1 MHLHYMEVQSHAR
14 QSNVVSIED
23 AGDTRNRLIDAAEL
37 LFAEHGVAGVSL
49 REINRA
55 AGAKNA
61 VAVQYHFGDREGI
74 LRAINAKHFPA
85 IDARRHAMLDEYEA
99 QGQDDI
105 RALAAAWV
113 RPLTSKLDDTSG
125 GLAYLQIYAELMTL
139 LPSLRDGTAQ
149 GGRKKSVDSIQRWR
163 LLVEPFLDDDA
174 ARLHRRYA
182 VMRFS
187 ATEIGRRARSGP
199 HRDDRLFV
207 SDLID
212 MCTSMLAA
220 PPSQETTRLMAERD
234 KAKAQTK
241 SQASSTARR

>member
-1 MHLHYMEVQSHAR
+1 MQVQGR
-14 QSNVVSIED
+14 QSD
-23 AGDTRNRLIDAAEL
+23 DTRERLIDAAEV
-37 LFAEHGVAGVSL
+37 LFAEHGISGVSL

-74 LRAINAKHFPA
+74 VRAINAKHFPA

-99 QGQDDI
+99 QNKDDI

-113 RPLTSKLDDTSG
+113 RPLASKLEDTEG
-125 GLAYLQIYAELMTL
+125 GLAYLQIYAELMNL
-139 LPSLRDGTAQ
+139 LPALRDGASE
-149 GGRKKSVDSIQRWR
+149 GGRVKTVDSIQRWR

-212 MCTSMLAA
+212 MCTAMLGA

-234 KAKAQTK
+234 
-241 SQASSTARR
+241 SARR

>member
-1 MHLHYMEVQSHAR
+1 MQVHAR
-14 QSNVVSIED
+14 QSD
-23 AGDTRNRLIDAAEL
+23 DTRDRLIEAAET
-37 LFAEHGVAGVSL
+37 LFAEHGIGGVSL

-61 VAVQYHFGDREGI
+61 VAVQYHFGDRAGI
-74 LRAINAKHFPA
+74 VRAITTKHFPV

-99 QGQDDI
+99 QGKDDI

-113 RPLTSKLDDTSG
+113 RPLTSKLEDRNG
-125 GLAYLQIYAELMTL
+125 GLEFLQIYAELVN
-139 LPSLRDGTAQ
+139 LPPSTRDAEIDTA
-149 GGRKKSVDSIQRWR
+149 GPVDSIQRWR

-187 ATEIGRRARSGP
+187 ATEIGRRASTGP

-212 MCTSMLAA
+212 MVTSMLGA
-220 PPSQETTRLMAERD
+220 PPSKETTRLMAERD
-234 KAKAQTK
+234 KART
-241 SQASSTARR
+241 RRV

>member
-1 MHLHYMEVQSHAR
+1 
-14 QSNVVSIED
+14 
-23 AGDTRNRLIDAAEL
+23 
-37 LFAEHGVAGVSL
+37 
-49 REINRA
+49 
-55 AGAKNA
+55 
-61 VAVQYHFGDREGI
+61 
-74 LRAINAKHFPA
+74 
-85 IDARRHAMLDEYEA
+85 
-99 QGQDDI
+99 
-105 RALAAAWV
+105 V
-113 RPLTSKLDDTSG
+113 RPLTSKLDDTNG

-139 LPSLRDGTAQ
+139 LPSLRDGASQ
-149 GGRKKSVDSIQRWR
+149 GGRRKSVDSIQRWR

-234 KAKAQTK
+234 K
-241 SQASSTARR
+241 R

>member
-1 MHLHYMEVQSHAR
+1 MQVHGR
-14 QSNVVSIED
+14 QSD
-23 AGDTRNRLIDAAEL
+23 DTRDRLIDAAEA
-37 LFAEHGVAGVSL
+37 LFAERGIGGVSL

-74 LRAINAKHFPA
+74 VRAITAKHFPA
-85 IDARRHAMLDEYEA
+85 VDAQRHTLLDEYEA
-99 QGQDDI
+99 QGKHDV

-113 RPLTSKLDDTSG
+113 RPLTSKLDDRQG
-125 GLAYLQIYAELMTL
+125 GLEFLQIYAELTNL
-139 LPSLRDGTAQ
+139 LPAARTELDSDKNAPM
-149 GGRKKSVDSIQRWR
+149 DSIQRWR

-187 ATEIGRRARSGP
+187 ATEIGRRARTGP

-212 MCTSMLAA
+212 MVTSMLAA
-220 PPSQETTRLMAERD
+220 PPSKETTRLMAERD
-234 KAKAQTK
+234 KRRSAAKPQ
-241 SQASSTARR
+241 

>member
-1 MHLHYMEVQSHAR
+1 MQVHGR
-14 QSNVVSIED
+14 QSD
-23 AGDTRNRLIDAAEL
+23 DTRDRLIDAAES
-37 LFAEHGVAGVSL
+37 LFAEHGIGGVSL

-61 VAVQYHFGDREGI
+61 VAVQYHFGDRAGI
-74 LRAINAKHFPA
+74 IKAITEKHLPA
-85 IDARRHAMLDEYEA
+85 IDAERHALLDEYEA
-99 QGQDDI
+99 LGKDDV

-113 RPLTSKLDDTSG
+113 RPLTSKLADRDG
-125 GLAYLQIYAELMTL
+125 GLEFLQIYAELTN
-139 LPSLRDGTAQ
+139 LPPASLDESDV
-149 GGRKKSVDSIQRWR
+149 KSVALDSIQRWR
-163 LLVEPFLDDDA
+163 KLVEPFLPDDA

-182 VMRFS
+182 VMRFA
-187 ATEIGRRARSGP
+187 ATEIGRRAQSGP

-234 KAKAQTK
+234 KAKAKTK
-241 SQASSTARR
+241 PNV

>member
-1 MHLHYMEVQSHAR
+1 MIHLHYYRVQVHAR
-14 QSNVVSIED
+14 QSD
-23 AGDTRNRLIDAAEL
+23 DTRERLIDAAET
-37 LFAEHGVAGVSL
+37 LFAEHGVGAVSL

-74 LRAINAKHFPA
+74 LRAINAKHFPP
-85 IDARRHAMLDEYEA
+85 IDAARHAMLDEYEA
-99 QGQDDI
+99 QGKDDI

-113 RPLTSKLDDTSG
+113 RPLTSKLDDTNG
-125 GLAYLQIYAELMTL
+125 GLAYLQIYAELMNV
-139 LPSLRDGTAQ
+139 LPSLRDGTSE
-149 GGRKKSVDSIQRWR
+149 GGRTKRVDSIQRWR

-212 MCTSMLAA
+212 MCTSMLTT
-220 PPSQETTRLMAERD
+220 PPSPETTRLMGERD
-234 KAKAQTK
+234 KHRSRK
-241 SQASSTARR
+241 

>member
-1 MHLHYMEVQSHAR
+1 LIHLHYYRVQVHAR
-14 QSNVVSIED
+14 QSD
-23 AGDTRNRLIDAAEL
+23 DTRERLIDAAES

-85 IDARRHAMLDEYEA
+85 IDARRQAMLDEYEA
-99 QGQDDI
+99 QGKDDV

-113 RPLTSKLDDTSG
+113 RPLTSKLDGSDG
-125 GLAYLQIYAELMTL
+125 GLDYLQIYAELMNL
-139 LPSLRDGTAQ
+139 LPSLRDGA
-149 GGRKKSVDSIQRWR
+149 GGNGRLKSVDSIQRWR

-212 MCTSMLAA
+212 MCAAMLSA
-220 PPSQETTRLMAERD
+220 PPSQETTRLMVERD
-234 KAKAQTK
+234 KAKTK
-241 SQASSTARR
+241 PKR

>member
-14 QSNVVSIED
+14 QSNVVNIED
-23 AGDTRNRLIDAAEL
+23 AGDTRNRLIDAAES

-99 QGQDDI
+99 QGEDDI

-139 LPSLRDGTAQ
+139 LPSLRDGAAQ
-149 GGRKKSVDSIQRWR
+149 GGRRKTVDSIQRWR

-220 PPSQETTRLMAERD
+220 PPSKETTRLMAERD
-234 KAKAQTK
+234 KHRAHK
-241 SQASSTARR
+241 

>member
-1 MHLHYMEVQSHAR
+1 MQVHGR
-14 QSNVVSIED
+14 QSD
-23 AGDTRNRLIDAAEL
+23 DTRDRLVSAAEL
-37 LFAEHGVAGVSL
+37 LFAEHGIAGVSL

-61 VAVQYHFGDREGI
+61 VAVQYHFGDRTGI
-74 LRAINAKHFPA
+74 VRAINAKHFPA

-99 QGQDDI
+99 HGKDDI

-113 RPLTSKLDDTSG
+113 RPLASKLEDRAG
-125 GLAYLQIYAELMTL
+125 GLEYLQIYAELTN
-139 LPSLRDGTAQ
+139 LPPATREGEDAGTP
-149 GGRKKSVDSIQRWR
+149 VDSIQRWR
-163 LLVEPFLDDDA
+163 LLVEPFLVDDA

-187 ATEIGRRARSGP
+187 ATEIGRRARTGP

-212 MCTSMLAA
+212 MVTSMLVA
-220 PPSQETTRLMAERD
+220 PPSKETSRLVVERD
-234 KAKAQTK
+234 KSRATSA
-241 SQASSTARR
+241 ARP

>member
-1 MHLHYMEVQSHAR
+1 MQVHGR
-14 QSNVVSIED
+14 QSSTAD
-23 AGDTRNRLIDAAEL
+23 DTRERLIEAAEK
-37 LFAEHGVAGVSL
+37 LFAEHGIGGVSL

-61 VAVQYHFGDREGI
+61 VAVQYHFGDRAGI

-99 QGQDDI
+99 RGKNDV

-113 RPLTSKLDDTSG
+113 RPLASKLDDRSG
-125 GLAYLQIYAELMTL
+125 GLEYLQIYAELTN
-139 LPSLRDGTAQ
+139 LPPVSRDGDSEKGAP
-149 GGRKKSVDSIQRWR
+149 VDSIQRWR

-212 MCTSMLAA
+212 MVTAMLAA
-220 PPSQETTRLMAERD
+220 PPSKETTRLMAERD
-234 KAKAQTK
+234 KSRATK
-241 SQASSTARR
+241 

>member
-1 MHLHYMEVQSHAR
+1 MQPHAR
-14 QSNVVSIED
+14 QSNVVPLDVSGES
-23 AGDTRNRLIDAAEL
+23 TRDRLIDAAEV
-37 LFAEHGVAGVSL
+37 LFAEHGIGAVSL

-61 VAVQYHFGDREGI
+61 VAVQYHFGDRAGI

-99 QGQDDI
+99 QSKDDI

-113 RPLTSKLDDTSG
+113 RPLASKLDDRDG
-125 GLAYLQIYAELMTL
+125 GLAYLQIYAELTN
-139 LPSLRDGTAQ
+139 LPPALTGDSDKGAPM
-149 GGRKKSVDSIQRWR
+149 DSIQRWR
-163 LLVEPFLDDDA
+163 LLVEPFLPDDA

-212 MCTSMLAA
+212 MVTSMLAA
-220 PPSQETTRLMAERD
+220 PPSKETSRLMVERD
-234 KAKAQTK
+234 KSRAGSAKP
-241 SQASSTARR
+241 R